1 MPLDAKG
8 NYYPGDKARPDA
20 ALASAE
26 RTSSGNGTA
35 FSTHQADSLEGFLD
49 VTAATA
55 PTTLDV
61 RLETSVD
68 GGTTWTTVAAFAQAT
83 GVTTKNRVFGPLG
96 DQCRWAWTLVG
107 TSFTFAITAEENS

>member
-1 MPLDAKG
+1 MPLDAQG
-8 NYYPGDKARPDA
+8 NWFADDKVRPDA
-20 ALASAE
+20 ALASAA
-26 RTSSGNGTA
+26 RTTSGNGAAFNTGTA
-35 FSTHQADSLEGFLD
+35 NSLEGFLS

-68 GGTTWTTVAAFAQAT
+68 GGTSWTTVAAFAQAT

-96 DQCRWAWTLVG
+96 DTCRWAWTLVG
-107 TSFTFAITAEENS
+107 TSFTFAITAEENR